1 MIVKDEEWTAVHSSF
16 YSTDSLFF
24 AKEALLVLKKT
35 NIAGTVEE
43 LLRPF
48 IEGLGY
54 RIWDVEFRKVGADP
68 TLTVTIDS
76 DEGINIDDC
85 EKVHRGIDPLL
96 DEADPIDTAYDL
108 EVSSPG
114 IERDLRTDAHILAS
128 VDEVVDLRFFAPVDG
143 QKSLRGIL
151 AGLDEKGAVLVEVD
165 GEVRTFERGA
175 IAKISTVFEF

>member
-1 MIVKDEEWTAVHSSF
+1 M
-16 YSTDSLFF
+16 
-24 AKEALLVLKKT
+24 KKT

-96 DEADPIDTAYDL
+96 DEADPIDVPYIL

-114 IERDLRTDAHILAS
+114 IERDIRTDAHILACMG
-128 VDEVVDLRFFAPVDG
+128 EEIEAKLFAPLNGRRSYVGEIAAYAD
-143 QKSLRGIL
+143 GIL
-151 AGLDEKGAVLVEVD
+151 TLSTPEGDVAIP
-165 GEVRTFERGA
+165 RTA
-175 IAKISTVFEF
+175 ISHMNTTYHD